1 MKKSEI
7 WLKKTFDYEFAEYD
21 FLAQALTHR
30 SVPGVNNERLEFLG
44 DAVLDAV
51 VSEVV
56 YRHFPFSSEGDLSR
70 LRSSLVKDSSLA
82 DLASNLGIGEH
93 LILGPGEKKTG
104 GHRRASILADAL
116 EAIFGAVYLDAGYQ
130 AASQIIHKV
139 FGDRFD
145 NLPNPDDLRDPK
157 TRLQEYLQAAKLSL
171 PHYEIVEISGKAHDQ
186 HFVVRCSISEKDMTT
201 TGEASSR
208 RDAEQSAA
216 EAMAVALGINSE

>member
-82 DLASNLGIGEH
+82 DLASNLGVGEH

>member
-82 DLASNLGIGEH
+82 DLASNLGVGEH

-145 NLPNPDDLRDPK
+145 NLPNPGDLRDPK

>member
-1 MKKSEI
+1 VKKSEI
-7 WLKKTFDYEFAEYD
+7 WLKKTFDYEFAEHDY
-21 FLAQALTHR
+21 LAQALTHR

-56 YRHFPFSSEGDLSR
+56 YRNFPFSSEGDLSR

-82 DLASNLGIGEH
+82 DLASNLGVGEH

-145 NLPNPDDLRDPK
+145 NLPNPGDLRDPK

-171 PHYEIVEISGKAHDQ
+171 PHYDIVEITGKAHDQ
-186 HFVVRCSISEKDMTT
+186 HFVVRCSISEKEMTT